1 MHGGPSLTGSLLSPA
16 SALGPPRGLG
26 GGGALLRRPTGEE
39 FRHVHEQAKANRED
53 AVGRKS
59 PREGGAPHD
68 NRPSPDASE
77 FEAGAGAGPAAPA
90 ERGHHRHIMASTGW
104 QPHSVRGFFAGVV
117 RKKLGLKLVSEK
129 TDGARVYRIAAEPS
143 AP

>member
-1 MHGGPSLTGSLLSPA
+1 MSAPPTGQSFLAGRHFALDLSLERSMHGGPSLTGSLLSPA

-77 FEAGAGAGPAAPA
+77 FEAGAGSGPTAPS
-90 ERGHHRHIMASTGW
+90 ERGHHRRH
-104 QPHSVRGFFAGVV
+104 HGFH
-117 RKKLGLKLVSEK
+117 RL
-129 TDGARVYRIAAEPS
+129 AA
-143 AP
+143 A